1 MGDEIV
7 TSLFQHIRNRLD
19 HTFEYGDV
27 DQVITDNVP
36 NHKTWEQSLRED
48 KPGDVG
54 IFETYTTETLLGV
67 RGCYMYQA
75 EIQIAVVSKPNDI
88 DNCKV
93 YLKNTLNNLRKNT
106 RSSMYWFKDVRLVNL
121 KPIGKNKDGNQM
133 VVLNI
138 SVKYIEN
145 NNTW

>member
-1 MGDEIV
+1 MGDEVV

-19 HTFEYGDV
+19 TTFEYGDV
-27 DQVITDNVP
+27 GQVITDNVP

-54 IFETYTTETLLGV
+54 IFETYRTELTSYSGMF
-67 RGCYMYQA
+67 MYQG

-88 DNCKV
+88 DNCKL
-93 YLKNTLNNLRKNT
+93 YLLNTLKNLRKNP

-121 KPIGKNKDGNQM
+121 KPIGKNKEGNQM
-133 VVLNI
+133 VVLNLL
-138 SVKYIEN
+138 VKYLEN
-145 NNTW
+145 I